1 MLSSAVKRFILP
13 FAPQKSRVLF
23 NAEVEGA
30 AVYALTELERMKGGG
45 LIIRQPEEKI
55 LFLAKMGYPLW
66 LFPKNET
73 TYIFDGLNNSAYAV
87 SYFELPSAKVF
98 MDSLETN
105 LNTREDFMA
114 FLSDHN
120 SYFTQPKKEKKLSFS
135 NLIVDLDFKKEFN
148 AYRKEATE
156 VTGQPANLAL
166 LPPSLEEA
174 SISSTLTEIGKLQ
187 TVIEEDAESLPECL
201 RLLNKTTS
209 QYITELDYAAE
220 AVRDETNAKIKA
232 QEEVINP
239 KIASLNSEYKR
250 RIGDLTR
257 SFNQELETLEK
268 LKARAEKCVENDE
281 AKMRVYRREAENQA
295 SKKHLTYEKK
305 WREKVAQT
313 KKDLDGIK
321 KEVKRIEKS
330 IKNITKQKT
339 AQTAKLQFEL
349 DAEIKHARQPL
360 LDLERV
366 RDAKMLVF
374 KREAEKMIKLEK
386 PVVDGLNSAVKL
398 GEAIKAK
405 FVMLGIVDPQLKSPA
420 LFYVPFYVACYQSG
434 LKKRSIFLPPSTTNP
449 VGFAAKLKGAFGRS
463 KIKELFN
470 PRFKS
475 ISILIGRVQVLS
487 KRDHFLDDQI
497 KDLGEKNNLLNTRL
511 TRGNIAEGLVYL
523 RTEGWLSY
531 KEYQLVS
538 NSLNLTLDRC

>member
-1 MLSSAVKRFILP
+1 MLSSTVKRFISP
-13 FAPQKSRVLF
+13 FVPQKSRVLF

-30 AVYALTELERMKGGG
+30 AVYALAELERMKGGG

-55 LFLAKMGYPLW
+55 VFLAKMGYPLW

-73 TYIFDGLNNSAYAV
+73 TYIFDGLNNSTYTI

-98 MDSLETN
+98 MDSLESN
-105 LNTREDFMA
+105 LDTREDFMA

-120 SYFTQPKKEKKLSFS
+120 SYFTQPKKEKELSFS
-135 NLIVDLDFKKEFN
+135 NLVVGLDFKKEFK

-156 VTGQPANLAL
+156 VTGQPADLAL
-166 LPPSLEEA
+166 LSPSLEEA
-174 SISSTLTEIGKLQ
+174 TVSSMLTKIGELQ
-187 TVIEEDAESLPECL
+187 AIIKEGAERLPECL

-220 AVRDETNAKIKA
+220 AVKDEANAKIKA

-239 KIASLNSEYKR
+239 KIASLNSQYKQ

-257 SFNQELETLEK
+257 SFDQELEILEK
-268 LKARAEKCVENDE
+268 LKARAEKCIENDE
-281 AKMRVYRREAENQA
+281 GKIKVYRREAETQA
-295 SKKHLTYEKK
+295 SKKHLIYEKRWK
-305 WREKVAQT
+305 EKIAQS
-313 KKDLDGIK
+313 K
-321 KEVKRIEKS
+321 KEVNGLNKELKRIEKS
-330 IKNITKQKT
+330 IKNVTKQKT
-339 AQTAKLQFEL
+339 TQTAKLRFEL

-360 LDLERV
+360 LDFEAV

-374 KREAEKMIKLEK
+374 KREAEKLIRLEK

-398 GEAIKAK
+398 GEAINAK
-405 FVMLGIVDPQLKSPA
+405 FGMLGIVDHQLKTPA

-434 LKKRSIFLPPSTTNP
+434 LSRRSIFLPPSTASP
-449 VGFAAKLKGAFGRS
+449 IGFAAKLKGAFGRS
-463 KIKELFN
+463 KIKELFS

-475 ISILIGRVQVLS
+475 ISTLIDRVQVLANQD
-487 KRDHFLDDQI
+487 RFLDGQI

-511 TRGNIAEGLVYL
+511 TRGSITEGLVYL
-523 RTEGWLSY
+523 RTEGWLSD
-531 KEYQLVS
+531 KEYNVVS
-538 NSLNLTLDRC
+538 NSLT